1 MISPIP
7 DIDEPSGQE
16 GAELS
21 KIPIDLK
28 SGDWLLKVVPWIG
41 GRIISMTHLP
51 TGMVHLYFIINGLR
65 PGLQSHCTDRIYMWS
80 NRDRPELPL
89 TNTSVAKE

>member
-1 MISPIP
+1 MIQPIP

-21 KIPIDLK
+21 KIPVDLK

-41 GRIISMTHLP
+41 GRVISMTHLP
-51 TGMVHLYFIINGLR
+51 SGML
-65 PGLQSHCTDRIYMWS
+65 
-80 NRDRPELPL
+80 LP
-89 TNTSVAKE
+89 V